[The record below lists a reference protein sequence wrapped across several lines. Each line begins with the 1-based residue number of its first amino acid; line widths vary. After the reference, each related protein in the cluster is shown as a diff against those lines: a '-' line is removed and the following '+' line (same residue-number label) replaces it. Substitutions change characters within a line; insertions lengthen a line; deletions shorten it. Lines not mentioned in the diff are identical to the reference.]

1 MRLRGRETSGARK
14 EFPVDFASMPL
25 EGQVAI
31 VTGGGA
37 GIGRGIAIGLAR
49 AGADVVV
56 AEIDPT
62 RGEEAASRVREAGR
76 DALFVVMDVMNT
88 DQVRAMVAAA
98 AARFGRVDVLVNNA
112 GGVTARRFLEQSE
125 RSWRRHIDIN
135 LVSMFAA
142 THAAAPLMIQ
152 GGRGGAI
159 LNVASIEAFRAAPM
173 FSVYAACKAGVT
185 SFTRTMAVEL
195 AEHGIRVNCIAPD
208 HTRTPGIGGQRSGA
222 VDEAK
227 LPERSLEEQEAFR
240 RLIPLGREGVVEE
253 CANAAVFLCSPQS
266 SYVTGVTL
274 PVDGG
279 TWAAG
284 GWLRSKEGGGWT
296 LCDGI
301 GDRYPTAPRHE
312 GDRRG

>member
-1 MRLRGRETSGARK
+1 MDS
-14 EFPVDFASMPL
+14 ASRPL
-25 EGQVAI
+25 DGQIAI

-37 GIGRGIAIGLAR
+37 GIGRGIALGLAR
-49 AGADVVV
+49 AGANIVI
-56 AEIDPT
+56 AEIDMA
-62 RGEEAASRVREAGR
+62 RGEEAAARVREAGR
-76 DALFVVMDVMNT
+76 EALFVATDVMNT
-88 DQVRAMVAAA
+88 DQLRSMVAAA
-98 AARFGRVDVLVNNA
+98 DSRFGRVDVLVNNA

-135 LVSMFAA
+135 LVSMLAT
-142 THAAAPLMIQ
+142 THAAAPLMIR
-152 GGRGGAI
+152 GERGGAI
-159 LNVASIEAFRAAPM
+159 LNVGSIEASRAAPM
-173 FSVYAACKAGVT
+173 FSVYAACKAGMT

-208 HTRTPGIGGQRSGA
+208 HTRTPGIRGQRGGV

-227 LPERSLEEQEAFR
+227 LLEQSAEEREALH

-253 CANAAVFLCSPQS
+253 CANAAVFLCSPQAA
-266 SYVTGVTL
+266 YITGVTL

-284 GWLRSKEGGGWT
+284 GWLRTKEDGEWT

-301 GDRYPTAPRHE
+301 AVR
-312 GDRRG
+312 